1 MLLRDELD
9 NGNHNPKYTME
20 EYVDKRWNT
29 QECDE
34 DEADVDNSTAR
45 QFERSRIK
53 ALSGKFCLTGM
64 GKNYG

>member
-1 MLLRDELD
+1 
-9 NGNHNPKYTME
+9 ME